1 MTNPLAF
8 GITFEVIV
16 SGEGLIGPTSFYLE
30 ANESKLYSLVYSPLY
45 VGRAKGS
52 IAFINEHLGEKWYEL
67 VLNSE
72 EQPVVK
78 LTVLKTEL
86 GKSSSKIVC
95 LENPS
100 DKEVKAISKCSNP

>member
-1 MTNPLAF
+1 M
-8 GITFEVIV
+8 
-16 SGEGLIGPTSFYLE
+16 E
-30 ANESKLYSLVYSPLY
+30 ANESKLYSLIYSPLY

-67 VLNSE
+67 VLSSE

-78 LTVLKTEL
+78 LSVLKTEL

-100 DKEVKAISKCSNP
+100 EKEVKAISKCSNP